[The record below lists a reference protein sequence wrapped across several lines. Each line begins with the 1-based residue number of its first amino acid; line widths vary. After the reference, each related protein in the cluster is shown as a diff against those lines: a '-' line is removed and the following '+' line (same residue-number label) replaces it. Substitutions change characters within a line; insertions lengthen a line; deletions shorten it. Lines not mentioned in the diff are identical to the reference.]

1 MDFAGIERARALLRD
16 SIPVTRLVPADSL
29 AQASAA
35 HVYLKLENEA
45 PTSSFKCRGAL
56 HTLCQQVQRGP
67 VAGVVTSST
76 GNHGAA
82 IAWAARRMGV
92 PALIFLPE
100 HPNPVKRARIAQQGA
115 RIVEAG
121 RDVEESREHAARYAA
136 EHDWFL
142 VVDGQ
147 DEDLTSGAATVG
159 CEIVEQLP
167 STDVI
172 YVPVGDSSLIRG
184 WNGTSF
190 QLLVHPVVGRRGRLI
205 LAIAHV
211 DFKLAAHAAPLPIR
225 EAVAHA
231 IEERPAA

>member
-1 MDFAGIERARALLRD
+1 MDSAGIERARALVRD

-35 HVYLKLENEA
+35 DVYLKLENEA

-56 HTLCQQVQRGP
+56 HTLCQQARRGP

-92 PALIFLPE
+92 PALIFLPQ

-115 RIVEAG
+115 RFVEAG
-121 RDVEESREHAARYAA
+121 RDLEESREHAARYAA
-136 EHDWFL
+136 EQGWFL

-147 DEDLTSGAATVG
+147 DEDLTAGAATIG
-159 CEIVEQLP
+159 CEILEQVP
-167 STDVI
+167 ATDVI
-172 YVPVGDSSLIRG
+172 YVPVGDRDRKSTRLNSSH
-184 WNGTSF
+184 
-190 QLLVHPVVGRRGRLI
+190 LVISYAVFCLKKKKIPSRRATPGGHAV
-205 LAIAHV
+205 LATNHRARR
-211 DFKLAAHAAPLPIR
+211 ACG
-225 EAVAHA
+225 
-231 IEERPAA
+231 